1 MARPVNDPEQSL
13 ERAQRFYGALIAN
26 AQAIGSRFGLVA
38 LIAALCLNGAGLFI
52 APFMFSAFESG
63 LELYEIT
70 PLLALFASGVAF
82 AAVSAYMSYLA
93 VMNAGASYMSR
104 LAIQED
110 RASEFARAKPLQ
122 PTKASQ
128 QNLQLHAQQTER
140 RVGLY
145 SKLSS
150 FAGACAY
157 LLFFAGVIVSGLNV
171 ASTAPAPAPVADA
184 PPAAPRNE
192 RVLTSRAQV
201 AERIPGPNNERYAY
215 VWDSAYDATLFLFNP
230 SRVNGR
236 GPHPRDQIYVVTHG
250 SGNLVLEGEV
260 IAFREGDVLF
270 VPANSDHSFTDIE
283 PDTSMWTISVGRSR
297 PAEEE

>member
-1 MARPVNDPEQSL
+1 MDVGPVNDPEQSL

-38 LIAALCLNGAGLFI
+38 LIAALCLNGAGLFV
-52 APFMFSAFESG
+52 APFMFSAFDSG
-63 LELYEIT
+63 LELYEIA
-70 PLLALFASGVAF
+70 PLLALFASGVAC
-82 AAVSAYMSYLA
+82 AAISAYMSYLA

-110 RASEFARAKPLQ
+110 RVSEFASAKPLQ

-128 QNLQLHAQQTER
+128 QNLQLHAHRTER
-140 RVGLY
+140 RVGYY

-150 FAGACAY
+150 FTGACAY
-157 LLFFAGVIVSGLNV
+157 VLFFAGIIVSGLNV
-171 ASTAPAPAPVADA
+171 AATAPATVSDATPV
-184 PPAAPRNE
+184 APRNE

-201 AERIPGPNNERYAY
+201 SERIPGPNNERYAY

-230 SRVNGR
+230 LRVNGR
-236 GPHPRDQIYVVTHG
+236 GPHPRDQIYVVTNG

-260 IAFREGDVLF
+260 IPFREGDVLF
-270 VPANSDHSFTDIE
+270 VRAHSDHSFTEVE

-297 PAEEE
+297 PDDDG